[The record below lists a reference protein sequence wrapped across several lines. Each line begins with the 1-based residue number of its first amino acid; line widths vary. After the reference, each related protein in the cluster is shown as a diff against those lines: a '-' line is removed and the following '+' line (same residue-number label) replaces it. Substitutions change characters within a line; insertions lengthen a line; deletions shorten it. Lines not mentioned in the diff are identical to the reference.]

1 VDSRDGGCPAADGAT
16 TSAVISI
23 AINAATERTVRML
36 DNLDPQRFESQG
48 QLIECTARRHPG
60 RLADCPSMTQHDPY
74 DDFERERV
82 VPETPK
88 TAGLPGTDGQR
99 RSDFARDRARVL
111 HSAALRRLAD
121 KTQVVGPRE
130 GDTPRTRLT
139 HSLEVAQIGRGMAI
153 GLGCDPD
160 LVDMAGLAH
169 DIGHPPYGH
178 NGEQALDEFA
188 AAYGGFE
195 GNAQNFRILT
205 ILEPKVLDLQ
215 GNSVGLNLTRA
226 GLDAVTKYPWSRDGH
241 RRKFGFYDVDHDAAA
256 WMRDRAP
263 ADRAC
268 LEAQVMDWAD
278 DVAYSVHDIEDG
290 VVSGRID
297 LRVLADDDEAGALAK
312 LGERDFAGMRVDDLA
327 AAAHRLSGLPM
338 VAAVG
343 KYDAT
348 LSAAVAL
355 KRLTSELVGRF
366 ASAAIAATRSAA
378 GPAPLA
384 RYQADLSVPDV
395 VRAEV
400 AVLKTLAL
408 QFIMSDPRHQE
419 IQARQRERIHR
430 VAQSLSVG
438 APNTLDPLFA
448 PAFNAA
454 AGDDARLRVIVD
466 QIASYT
472 EGRLERIETT
482 QA

>member
-1 VDSRDGGCPAADGAT
+1 
-16 TSAVISI
+16 
-23 AINAATERTVRML
+23 M
-36 DNLDPQRFESQG
+36 SQ
-48 QLIECTARRHPG
+48 Q
-60 RLADCPSMTQHDPY
+60 DPY
-74 DDFERERV
+74 DNFDRQRV
-82 VPETPK
+82 VPEAPK
-88 TAGLPGTDGQR
+88 TAGLPGTEGQHR
-99 RSDFARDRARVL
+99 TDFARDRARVL

-130 GDTPRTRLT
+130 SDTPRTRLT

-178 NGEQALDEFA
+178 NGEQALDELA
-188 AAYGGFE
+188 AAHGGFE

-205 ILEPKVLDLQ
+205 SLEPKVLDQQ
-215 GNSVGLNLTRA
+215 GHSVGLNLTRA
-226 GLDAVTKYPWSRDGH
+226 GLDAVTKYPWTRSRD
-241 RRKFGFYDVDHDAAA
+241 RRKFGFYDFDRDAAA
-256 WMRDRAP
+256 WVRERAP

-278 DVAYSVHDIEDG
+278 DVAYSVHDVEDG
-290 VVSGRID
+290 VVAGRID
-297 LRVLADDDEAGALAK
+297 LRVLADDDDAAALAK
-312 LGERDFAGMRVDDLA
+312 VGERDVARVCADDLV
-327 AAAHRLSGLPM
+327 AAAHRLSGLPV

-366 ASAAIAATRSAA
+366 VSAAIAATRARA
-378 GPAPLA
+378 DPGPLA
-384 RYQADLSVPDV
+384 RYDVDLQVPEV

-408 QFIMSDPRHQE
+408 QFIMSDPQHLQHQ
-419 IQARQRERIHR
+419 RSQRERIHR
-430 VAQSLSVG
+430 VAHWLLAG
-438 APNTLDPLFA
+438 APRTLDPVFV
-448 PAFNAA
+448 PAFNTAA
-454 AGDDARLRVIVD
+454 DDGERLRVIVD
-466 QIASYT
+466 QIASFT
-472 EGRLERIETT
+472 EGRLERIET
-482 QA
+482 AGP